1 MKLVVKLP
9 LDILSTL
16 RPSPVPST
24 ISLSS
29 KTPGKDFEDRWSL
42 DKFSD
47 VGSFQGSIPAPS
59 SFDWSSILNYL
70 KEIANFRDNEKCK
83 DLSSRNLKP
92 IQLLKSQV

>member
-16 RPSPVPST
+16 RPSPVPSR

-47 VGSFQGSIPAPS
+47 VGS
-59 SFDWSSILNYL
+59 
-70 KEIANFRDNEKCK
+70 C
-83 DLSSRNLKP
+83 
-92 IQLLKSQV
+92 